1 MAAKFDISKFA
12 ESLGTV
18 SESDHSEELVHISL
32 DQLVSDEN
40 NFYAISDIPDLAAN
54 IELCGLQQPLRV
66 RKDGDAYRIVSGHRR
81 RAALELLAK
90 EGKERFATVPC
101 IVESDEVS
109 PAMQELRLIF
119 ANSSTRKLSSAD
131 LAQQAEQVEKLLY
144 QLKEEG
150 VVFPGRMRDQVAA
163 ACKTT
168 GTKLAELKKIRE
180 CLEEPFQS
188 QYKQNLLAHSA
199 AYALARLPDYVQKDL
214 AAALGSRAKPI
225 AGVAAD
231 NLLQHYKRY
240 YCFENDTTCHATG
253 LHCDNAKGFLKAT
266 AKGTYAY
273 DYCSA
278 KCCCDCRSRGSCV
291 GACPTAKELSKQD
304 AADKAAEQER
314 EKKNYEKSQAQHK
327 KANQKVAQRLLRAID
342 AAGLSDTDRI
352 SGGYNFT
359 RVAYVRDWAEGNFGD
374 KVFWVDDE
382 VSPYYATGVR
392 ELAEQLHCSAD
403 YILGLTDDLTPAAAP
418 CEGQTCI
425 AAWML
430 GGTTPAHSC
439 SVVMEFD
446 LGEKKNKMLGMFDAD
461 LGKFCFAASGD
472 PVGMEPIRWFAL
484 PD

>member
-1 MAAKFDISKFA
+1 MKFDMGEFA
-12 ESLGTV
+12 KSLGTV
-18 SESDHSEELVHISL
+18 SESDHSEELIYL
-32 DQLVSDEN
+32 PLADLVSDEN
-40 NFYAISDIPDLAAN
+40 NFYALSEIPDLAAN

-81 RAALELLAK
+81 RVALELLLK
-90 EGKERFATVPC
+90 EGKEHFATVPC

-131 LAQQAEQVEKLLY
+131 LMEQTERVEKLLY

-150 VVFPGRMRDQVAA
+150 IEFPGRMRDQVAA

-188 QYKQNLLAHSA
+188 QFKQNLLAHSA

-214 AAALGSRAKPI
+214 ATALGSRAKPI
-225 AGVAAD
+225 AGVAAE
-231 NLLQHYKRY
+231 NLLREYKRY
-240 YCFENDTTCHATG
+240 YCFESDTTCRATA
-253 LHCDNAKGFLKAT
+253 LSCNNAKGFLKAT

-273 DYCSA
+273 DYCTA

-314 EKKNYEKSQAQHK
+314 EKKNREKSLAQHK

-342 AAGLSDTDRI
+342 AAELADTDRI
-352 SGGYNFT
+352 RSGYNFA
-359 RVAYVRDWAEGNFGD
+359 RVASVRDWAEGNFGD
-374 KVFWVDDE
+374 RVFCTDDE

-392 ELAEQLHCSAD
+392 KLAEQLHCSAD

-425 AAWML
+425 AAWMP

-439 SVVMEFD
+439 SVVAEFD
-446 LGEKKNKMLGMFDAD
+446 LDGKSKLKRLAYFDAD
-461 LGKFCFAASGD
+461 RGEFLFKEKGD
-472 PVGMEPIRWFAL
+472 PVGMEPIRWIAL